1 MELCSQQGD
10 GPQGDAV
17 RIIPLWGELVK
28 SLVCPV
34 GVASL
39 GVSGKNPLTIMLL
52 GHWDRT
58 KLCVCVSV
66 EGGMEGREGREREI
80 S

>member
-58 KLCVCVSV
+58 KLCVC
-66 EGGMEGREGREREI
+66 ECGGRNGRKGGKRERN
-80 S
+80 